1 MDLNNLVAELKGFD
15 FKQLDPNDPGNWPN
29 PVKIVVLALLFVA
42 IIAAGYFL
50 DWSDQLDSLNAAQG
64 EEEKLRQTFLDKKKQ
79 AVNLDIYKQQ
89 LTDINK
95 AFGALLRQ
103 LPNKSEMDAL
113 ITDINQAGLGRG
125 LEFELFKPAPNEI
138 ISEFY
143 AELPIT
149 IRVTGNY
156 HDFGAFASDV
166 AQLPRIVTLNDINI
180 FPGKSGAL
188 TMGVTAKTYR
198 YLNDDEIAARKKT
211 EQAKGSKGGAKK

>member
-1 MDLNNLVAELKGFD
+1 MDLNNLVTEIKNFD
-15 FKQLDPNDPGNWPN
+15 FKQLDPNDPGSWPM
-29 PVKIVVLALLFVA
+29 PAKIVALALLFVA
-42 IIAAGYFL
+42 IVAAGYFL
-50 DWSDQLDSLNAAQG
+50 DWSDQLDSLNAAKG

-79 AVNLDIYKQQ
+79 AINLDIYKQQ
-89 LTDINK
+89 LKDINQ

-125 LEFELFKPAPNEI
+125 LEFELFKPAPNETF
-138 ISEFY
+138 SEFY

-166 AQLPRIVTLNDINI
+166 AQLPRIVTLSNI
-180 FPGKSGAL
+180 EITPGKAGNL
-188 TMGVTAKTYR
+188 TMSVTAKTYR
-198 YLNDDEIAARKKT
+198 YLSDEEVAARKKT
-211 EQAKGSKGGAKK
+211 EQAKGGKK